1 MEVRL
6 VPMTDEEYGPFI
18 ERLIPEYAADHVAD
32 GQWSPEESLAGA
44 RKEVERLLPQ
54 GKATA
59 TERFLTIVAGT
70 PEERVGYIWVHFQK
84 QNGFVYDL
92 WVHESQRRKGYARA
106 GMLALERYATQQGAA
121 RLALHV
127 FAHNGPARELYRT
140 LGYQETNVVMSKG
153 LD

>member
-1 MEVRL
+1 MSVRL

-32 GQWSPEESLAGA
+32 GQWTPERSLDGA

-59 TERFLTIVAGT
+59 TERFLTIFAGT
-70 PEERVGYIWVHFQK
+70 TEEKVGYIWVHFQE

-92 WVHESQRRKGYARA
+92 WVHEAHRRKGYARA
-106 GMLALERYATQQGAA
+106 GMLALELYARQQGATK
-121 RLALHV
+121 LALHV
-127 FAHNGPARELYRT
+127 FAHNTPARELYRA
-140 LGYQETNVVMSKG
+140 LGYKETNVVMSKE
-153 LD
+153 LA